1 MAFDAGTIE
10 TTLDIDRS
18 PFRKGLV
25 EARKEAEAFEK
36 RGIKLKIDV
45 DKNFANKIQKAI
57 NETQSST
64 GKGIRV
70 PVHVDESQ
78 LDDFKKQLDRIGDNT
93 ETTAA
98 RTGNRMARALF
109 NPLVLGLGVIPG
121 VAAAAGAAGALAL
134 GVLPIAMGAI
144 GIAAVKNNEVVK
156 QAFAGTWQEIKTD
169 AADLAEPLADT
180 FVEISHRISA
190 SWRTIRPDVAQMFKD
205 SAPLI
210 YQFTDGVLRAAEQAV
225 PRFRQ
230 ALALSGPA
238 VRGLSNLIEDLG
250 IGVGDMAV
258 EMSKGSVNIGRSA
271 DLAGNLI
278 KGLLRDVG
286 TLVAQLAGFWSRIG
300 AQFNQTFDTL
310 MSAVLSF
317 TQGGLRGLG
326 SSLEMTLSIVQALLA
341 VVGPFAQALGQVG
354 GNVLG
359 MLGSWKILAGTMGL
373 VGKVWGALKPSE
385 WASKMSGVVNA
396 VNKGA
401 ESFGG
406 FVTKVS
412 GSTAAGER
420 FVATSTKIV
429 NGISKAASTLPLL
442 GTAFL
447 AGKAVVDSYWPSAD
461 QLAESFQRGGKE
473 AEEASGKI
481 YDIGNNMNRGSFWG
495 ATFAASLDEVH
506 AAVKRQRAGMTELER
521 AQSDAAKAQRD
532 YDYAVDKFGKD
543 SPQAEHAA
551 IQLAGATNDVED
563 AQRGAADA
571 TKDHTDRMIEQ
582 TNLMLGAIGARLN
595 YQSALLQLE
604 QAQRD
609 LSDAVRDHGAGSL
622 EARQADVQYQN
633 QLLST
638 VNALGARVKA
648 EQAAKGETEATRLSV
663 LAMHQEIARLAVE
676 AGENLP
682 PALAE
687 MAAGL
692 TDAELKAMGV
702 TREVDATGN
711 AIYRLPPG
719 KTLSFP
725 TNAPVA
731 EGEVNRL
738 GAAIERLPKWTNIY
752 LNYVV
757 RGTTPTGDTPGLLG
771 SAAPPRAKG
780 GPVRKGSAYWVGD
793 DPQHLP
799 ELFFPDQDGFVLN
812 GRDSARISDSVSNP
826 NTRQGLPVG
835 GDEGSAAPDFGTMV
849 AATAQAIYE
858 ALNGARLEVGGDG
871 MARLVN
877 LVNNRN
883 GGR

>member
-1 MAFDAGTIE
+1 
-10 TTLDIDRS
+10 
-18 PFRKGLV
+18 
-25 EARKEAEAFEK
+25 
-36 RGIKLKIDV
+36 
-45 DKNFANKIQKAI
+45 
-57 NETQSST
+57 
-64 GKGIRV
+64 
-70 PVHVDESQ
+70 
-78 LDDFKKQLDRIGDNT
+78 
-93 ETTAA
+93 
-98 RTGNRMARALF
+98 
-109 NPLVLGLGVIPG
+109 
-121 VAAAAGAAGALAL
+121 
-134 GVLPIAMGAI
+134 
-144 GIAAVKNNEVVK
+144 
-156 QAFAGTWQEIKTD
+156 
-169 AADLAEPLADT
+169 
-180 FVEISHRISA
+180 
-190 SWRTIRPDVAQMFKD
+190 
-205 SAPLI
+205 
-210 YQFTDGVLRAAEQAV
+210 
-225 PRFRQ
+225 
-230 ALALSGPA
+230 
-238 VRGLSNLIEDLG
+238 
-250 IGVGDMAV
+250 
-258 EMSKGSVNIGRSA
+258 
-271 DLAGNLI
+271 
-278 KGLLRDVG
+278 
-286 TLVAQLAGFWSRIG
+286 
-300 AQFNQTFDTL
+300 
-310 MSAVLSF
+310 
-317 TQGGLRGLG
+317 
-326 SSLEMTLSIVQALLA
+326 
-341 VVGPFAQALGQVG
+341 
-354 GNVLG
+354 
-359 MLGSWKILAGTMGL
+359 
-373 VGKVWGALKPSE
+373 
-385 WASKMSGVVNA
+385 
-396 VNKGA
+396 
-401 ESFGG
+401 
-406 FVTKVS
+406 
-412 GSTAAGER
+412 
-420 FVATSTKIV
+420 VATSTKIV